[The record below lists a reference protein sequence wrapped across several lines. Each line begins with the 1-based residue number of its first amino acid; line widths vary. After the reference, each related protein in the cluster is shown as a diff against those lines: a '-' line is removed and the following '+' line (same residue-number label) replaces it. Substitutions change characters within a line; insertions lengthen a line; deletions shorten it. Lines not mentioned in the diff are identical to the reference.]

1 MRYLLVML
9 LVAQGSIAARAEEG
23 GDRYWIEPGLAL
35 GNPGPGGYIDLR
47 YGTGDYV
54 FALGASEQDGYEDD
68 WFCSPNC
75 DYDFNQ
81 KSVYAL
87 VGKKFDLGG
96 LGLVAQ
102 TGLARVKIDFDD
114 PARVG
119 EDGETTGIPVRVTKY
134 FGGRYVGFALSV
146 GFTWTDIQSSGYVG
160 FGLPLGKL
168 K

>member
-1 MRYLLVML
+1 MRYLLAML
-9 LVAQGSIAARAEEG
+9 LMALGSSAQAAEA
-23 GDRYWIEPGLAL
+23 GDRYWVEPGLMI
-35 GNPGPGGYIDLR
+35 GNPGFGAYSDLR

-54 FALGASEQDGYEDD
+54 FALGASEQDGDEED
-68 WFCSPNC
+68 WFCSTDC

-81 KSVYAL
+81 KSIYAL
-87 VGKKFDLGG
+87 VGKKFELGG

-114 PARVG
+114 PARVDENG
-119 EDGETTGIPVRVTKY
+119 GTMGIPVRVTKY

-146 GFTWTDIQSSGYVG
+146 GFTWTDIQSSGYIS
-160 FGLPLGKL
+160 FGLPIGKL